1 MSKSELLYA
10 AVPHQLEAAT
20 VFEMNRPLAEPTL
33 RPTMSAK
40 DDMTP
45 ARSRAPR
52 EVSASA
58 ASSRPGWEEWPQH
71 STHEHQQ
78 QHDGRRTPAEQ
89 RYCGRITLS
98 RPRYWAA
105 RALSAHIHTYIYP
118 RPPIHIYMRNAHSGS
133 LRSATCA
140 VCRPG
145 VGVCF
150 CLPNR
155 LSACWRGDFCRRAV
169 GRCSQGSRCSH
180 RRIVPPAR
188 AAHRPAIV
196 SSNP

>member
-1 MSKSELLYA
+1 MLYA

-20 VFEMNRPLAEPTL
+20 VFEMSRPLAEPTL

-40 DDMTP
+40 DEMTP

-89 RYCGRITLS
+89 RYWTALLS
-98 RPRYWAA
+98 HGPVTGLHGPCQR
-105 RALSAHIHTYIYP
+105 TYTRIYP